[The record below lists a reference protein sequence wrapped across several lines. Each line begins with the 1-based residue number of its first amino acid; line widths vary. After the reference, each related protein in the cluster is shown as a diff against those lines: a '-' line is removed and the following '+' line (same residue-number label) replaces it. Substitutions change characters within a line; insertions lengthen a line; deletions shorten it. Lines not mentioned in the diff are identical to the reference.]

1 MAKATL
7 SRVSTA
13 VALGVSSVL
22 SAMMLRTKPKKPAD
36 SMEVAWLSVVDVE
49 ISDREDLMFS
59 EADYEVDPLTEA
71 EIYVL
76 YGRQNDAQEVLA
88 AAEAQGRL
96 SPERIAQFWSDQ
108 EDAMMARMARNA
120 ARKQRGRNPS
130 FTASAAAR

>member
-1 MAKATL
+1 MAHATL

-22 SAMMLRTKPKKPAD
+22 SAMMLRTKRKKPAD

-49 ISDREDLMFS
+49 ISDREEQVFA

-76 YGRQNDAQEVLA
+76 YGRHDDAREVLA
-88 AAEAQGRL
+88 AAEAAGRL
-96 SPERIAQFWSDQ
+96 DAERIAQFWSDQ
-108 EDAMMARMARNA
+108 EDAMMARLTRNA
-120 ARKQRGRNPS
+120 AREQRIHGRS
-130 FTASAAAR
+130 FKGSVAGL